1 MEPAVSRILTASVL
15 ALSLVAGLPAVASA
29 QSYTAPAGI
38 PAAAAP
44 GGFEGS
50 AAASNLS
57 GYDGRSYRQ
66 APGEVSVEGI
76 YTTSSIA
83 APRAHRSGSA
93 R

>member
-1 MEPAVSRILTASVL
+1 MARIVTASVL

-50 AAASNLS
+50 AASSNLF
-57 GYDGRSYRQ
+57 GYEGRSYRQ
-66 APGEVSVEGI
+66 SPGEVSVDGI
-76 YTTSSIA
+76 YTTGSIA
-83 APRAHRSGSA
+83 APRGRRSGSA